1 LTSVNPLP
9 SDERRVVGA
18 DNKTIMRRA
27 SFRAK
32 KILLSLAALGAAAS
46 IAGLGTFATFTSS
59 TSTSNTI
66 ASGTLSLTAPFSRLG
81 TGASPIAPGD
91 TMQRAIDLSYSGTI
105 SFGSAT
111 LTTSAS
117 PSSLLDTDASNGV
130 QIAIDKCSQAWT
142 ESGPPYTYTCG
153 GSTSTVLASRALIGS
168 NIALTNLTLTA
179 GSTDH
184 LRVTLTFPS
193 GADNSF
199 QNKSSTV
206 SYTFTGNQRAG
217 TDQ

>member
-1 LTSVNPLP
+1 MTWRAPRTPGMKAGAARRQRSRGRNLLLTIAV
-9 SDERRVVGA
+9 
-18 DNKTIMRRA
+18 
-27 SFRAK
+27 
-32 KILLSLAALGAAAS
+32 LGATAS

-59 TSTSNTI
+59 TNASNTI

-91 TMQRAIDLSYSGTI
+91 TMQRAIDLSYSGSI

-117 PSSLLDTDASNGV
+117 PSSLLDTDATNGL
-130 QIAIDKCSQAWT
+130 QIAIDKCSVAWT

-153 GSTSTVLASRALIGS
+153 GSTSTVLASRALVGS
-168 NIALTNLTLTA
+168 NIALSNLTLTA
-179 GSTDH
+179 SSTDH

-193 GADNSF
+193 GAGNTLQS
-199 QNKSSTV
+199 QSSTV
-206 SYTFTGNQRAG
+206 SYTFSGTQRAG

>member
-1 LTSVNPLP
+1 
-9 SDERRVVGA
+9 
-18 DNKTIMRRA
+18 
-27 SFRAK
+27 
-32 KILLSLAALGAAAS
+32 LLSLAALGAAAS

-91 TMQRAIDLSYSGTI
+91 TMQRALDLSYSGTI
-105 SFGSAT
+105 SFASAT

-117 PSSLLDTDASNGV
+117 PTSLLDSDATNGL

-142 ESGPPYTYTCG
+142 EAGPPYTYTCG
-153 GSTSTVLASRALIGS
+153 GSTSTVLGSRALIGS
-168 NIALTNLTLTA
+168 GIALSNLTLTA

-193 GADNSF
+193 GAGNTL
-199 QNKSSTV
+199 QNQSSTV
-206 SYTFTGNQRAG
+206 SYTFTGTQRAG

>member
-1 LTSVNPLP
+1 
-9 SDERRVVGA
+9 
-18 DNKTIMRRA
+18 MRRNRFPA
-27 SFRAK
+27 RK
-32 KILLSLAALGAAAS
+32 LLLSIAVLGSAAS

-59 TSTSNTI
+59 TSTSHTI
-66 ASGTLSLTAPFSRLG
+66 ASGTLSLTAPVNRLG
-81 TGASPIAPGD
+81 TGASPIAAGD

-111 LTTSAS
+111 LTTSATS
-117 PSSLLDTDASNGV
+117 SSLLDTDATNGL

-206 SYTFTGNQRAG
+206 SYTFTGSQRAG

>member
-1 LTSVNPLP
+1 
-9 SDERRVVGA
+9 
-18 DNKTIMRRA
+18 MRRNA
-27 SFRAK
+27 FPARK
-32 KILLSLAALGAAAS
+32 LLLSLAALGAAAS

-81 TGASPIAPGD
+81 TGASPIAAGD

-111 LTTSAS
+111 LTTNATS
-117 PSSLLDTDASNGV
+117 SSLLDTDATNGL
-130 QIAIDKCSQAWT
+130 QLAIDKCSQAWT

-153 GSTSTVLASRALIGS
+153 GSTSTVLASRALMGS

-199 QNKSSTV
+199 QNKSSTL
-206 SYTFTGNQRAG
+206 SYTFTGSQRAG

>member
-1 LTSVNPLP
+1 MRRNPLHA
-9 SDERRVVGA
+9 R
-18 DNKTIMRRA
+18 KL
-27 SFRAK
+27 
-32 KILLSLAALGAAAS
+32 LLSIAALGAAAS

-59 TSTSNTI
+59 TSTSHTI

-91 TMQRAIDLSYSGTI
+91 TMQRAIDLSYAGSI

-111 LTTSAS
+111 LTTSATT
-117 PSSLLDTDASNGV
+117 SSGLDTDASNGL

-168 NIALTNLTLTA
+168 NLTLSNLTLTA

-184 LRVTLTFPS
+184 LRVTVTFPG
-193 GADNSF
+193 GAGNTL
-199 QNKSSTV
+199 QNQSSTI

>member
-1 LTSVNPLP
+1 MRTLKSPRTLTRSSGRKL
-9 SDERRVVGA
+9 
-18 DNKTIMRRA
+18 
-27 SFRAK
+27 
-32 KILLSLAALGAAAS
+32 LLSIAALGAAAS

-59 TSTSNTI
+59 TSATHTI

-81 TGASPIAPGD
+81 TGASPIAAGD
-91 TMQRAIDLSYSGTI
+91 TMQRAIDLSYSGSI

-111 LTTSAS
+111 LTTNATT
-117 PSSLLDTDASNGV
+117 SSGLDTDATNGL

-168 NIALTNLTLTA
+168 SLALSNLTLTA

-184 LRVTLTFPS
+184 LRVTVTFP
-193 GADNSF
+193 GAAGNTL
-199 QNKSSTV
+199 QNQSSTI
-206 SYTFTGNQRAG
+206 SYTFSGTQRAA

>member
-1 LTSVNPLP
+1 
-9 SDERRVVGA
+9 
-18 DNKTIMRRA
+18 MRRITSPA
-27 SFRAK
+27 RK
-32 KILLSLAALGAAAS
+32 LLLSFAAFGAAAS

-59 TSTSNTI
+59 TSASNTI
-66 ASGTLSLTAPFSRLG
+66 ASGTLSLTSPFSRLG
-81 TGASPIAPGD
+81 TGASPIAAGD
-91 TMQRAIDLSYSGTI
+91 TMQRGVDLSFSGSI

-111 LTTSAS
+111 LTTNATS
-117 PSSLLDTDASNGV
+117 SSLLDTDATNGL

-168 NIALTNLTLTA
+168 SIALSNLTLTA

-184 LRVTLTFPS
+184 LRVTVTFPS
-193 GADNSF
+193 AAGNTL
-199 QNKSSTV
+199 QNQSSTIN
-206 SYTFTGNQRAG
+206 YAFTGVQRNG